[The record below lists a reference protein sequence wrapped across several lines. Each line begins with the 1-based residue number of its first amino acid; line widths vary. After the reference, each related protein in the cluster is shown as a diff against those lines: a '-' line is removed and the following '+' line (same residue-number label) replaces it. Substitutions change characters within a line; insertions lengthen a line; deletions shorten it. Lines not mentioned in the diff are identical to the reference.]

1 MRRCRGEWLP
11 APCIISVLLF
21 LPMARGRL
29 LIGASDTSPP
39 PALTPT
45 FIKQVD
51 DWVEHAWLKCGLDK
65 KSLQDVRNYYNYNH
79 VLDIIH
85 RISDNK
91 GTSPVIEKGAGLLT
105 PDIKQTL
112 LTCLSKQN
120 FEVPKNLPDGYIE
133 TLIASIREELTPG
146 PAPANEA
153 VKPPPGKPA
162 DGASSEAT
170 TRKAVP
176 ATKSVGK
183 KDSDGMLTTTIVGVS
198 LVVIALLAL
207 LCVGCCM
214 FRESQS
220 SAASA
225 YDNKQL
231 LNLSDSCKSS
241 SVNLIDV
248 TKLGA
253 LPLQSEAGQNGH
265 VNQSSQEGPNT
276 DQIGYVRLS
285 SQEGPNT
292 DQNNHVKL
300 SSQEDAN
307 TDQISYVKLSSQEDP
322 TSGRNSDV
330 KLTSQEDPNTGQNN
344 HVKLTSQESAN
355 ADPAIYSSSAE
366 PMAASV
372 DSEQGSTPMPQPMM
386 PPPAHPQVLAPQPK
400 APPSPPAPQAL
411 VPPPNASPVL
421 SSGPSPPPAPKA
433 PPPPPSGPSPPTAPK
448 AAPPPPPPSK
458 SGGPLPPP
466 PALPGSSKTRP
477 PPLMKSGNK
486 TDTDEDSSE
495 AKTKLKPF
503 FWDKVATNA
512 NKSMVWDHLKAGS
525 FQLSEDAIE
534 TLFGCNADKKSG
546 DAKKD
551 LTSKEAAQVVRI
563 LDPKKAQNLAISLK
577 ALSVSAEEVSCAVK
591 EGNELPSDLIQT
603 LIRWV
608 PSTDEELRLRL
619 YTGELSQLGPAEQ
632 FLKAIFDI
640 PYIYERLDALLFM
653 AGLPEETS
661 NVKQSFATLEM
672 ACEEL
677 KNSRLFLKL
686 LEAVLKTGNRMNVGT
701 FRGGAQAFKLDT
713 LLKLSDVKGTDG
725 KITLLHFVVQ
735 EMIHSEG
742 VRSARAAKEQTGSVS
757 SVDNNDLIEEEY
769 KQLGLQVVSSLGDE
783 LQNVRNAAILDAD
796 QLAMSVASV
805 VHRLGKTK
813 EFLNTSMKSLDEDS
827 GFHRKLVH
835 FVEQS
840 QTDVTSLIEEEKK
853 IRSLVKSTVD
863 YFHGRTGKD
872 EGLRLFVVVRDFLA
886 MLDKVCNEVKEASKV
901 TPKKTKT
908 EVSLPSHTPRSSQD
922 PRRSSHTPR
931 SSQDPRRNL
940 FPAIQ
945 NRRADSSS
953 SSSDEGS

>member
-1 MRRCRGEWLP
+1 MRRCRGEWLLV
-11 APCIISVLLF
+11 PCIISVLLF
-21 LPMARGRL
+21 VPLACGRL
-29 LIGASDTSPP
+29 LIGASDMSP
-39 PALTPT
+39 PALTPS

-91 GTSPVIEKGAGLLT
+91 GTSPVIEKGASSLT
-105 PDIKQTL
+105 PEIKQTL
-112 LTCLSKQN
+112 LICLSKQSS
-120 FEVPKNLPDGYIE
+120 EVANNLPDGYIK
-133 TLIASIREELTPG
+133 TLTASIRGELAPG

-153 VKPPPGKPA
+153 VKPSPGKPA
-162 DGASSEAT
+162 EGASSEAT
-170 TRKAVP
+170 TKKAVP

-183 KDSDGMLTTTIVGVS
+183 KDSDGMPTTN
-198 LVVIALLAL
+198 VIA
-207 LCVGCCM
+207 
-214 FRESQS
+214 
-220 SAASA
+220 
-225 YDNKQL
+225 
-231 LNLSDSCKSS
+231 DSCKSS

-276 DQIGYVRLS
+276 DEIGYVRLS

-307 TDQISYVKLSSQEDP
+307 TGQISYVKLSSQEDP

-344 HVKLTSQESAN
+344 HVKLTSQGSAN
-355 ADPAIYSSSAE
+355 TDPASYSSSTE
-366 PMAASV
+366 SMAASV
-372 DSEQGSTPMPQPMM
+372 GSVQGSTPMM

-400 APPSPPAPQAL
+400 APPPPPAPQAL

-433 PPPPPSGPSPPTAPK
+433 SPPPPSGPSPPTSPK

-466 PALPGSSKTRP
+466 PALPDSSKMRP
-477 PPLMKSGNK
+477 PSLMKSGNK
-486 TDTDEDSSE
+486 ADTDADSSE

-503 FWDKVATNA
+503 FWDKVAANA

-608 PSTDEELRLRL
+608 PSTDEELGLRL

-653 AGLPEETS
+653 AGLPEEAS

-742 VRSARAAKEQTGSVS
+742 VRSARAAKEQTGSIS
-757 SVDNNDLIEEEY
+757 SVDKNDLIEDEY

-796 QLAMSVASV
+796 QLTMSVTSV
-805 VHRLGKTK
+805 GHRLGKTK

-840 QTDVTSLIEEEKK
+840 QTEVTFLQEEEKK
-853 IRSLVKSTVD
+853 IRSLVKSTVN

-901 TPKKTKT
+901 APKKTKT
-908 EVSLPSHTPRSSQD
+908 EVTLPSRTPRSF
-922 PRRSSHTPR
+922 
-931 SSQDPRRNL
+931 QDPRRNL

-945 NRRADSSS
+945 DRRAHSSS

>member
-1 MRRCRGEWLP
+1 MRRCRGEWLLV
-11 APCIISVLLF
+11 PCIISVLLF
-21 LPMARGRL
+21 VPLACGRL
-29 LIGASDTSPP
+29 LIGASDMSP
-39 PALTPT
+39 PALTPS

-91 GTSPVIEKGAGLLT
+91 GTSPVIEKGASSLT
-105 PDIKQTL
+105 PEIKQTL
-112 LTCLSKQN
+112 LICLSKQSS
-120 FEVPKNLPDGYIE
+120 EVANNLPDGYIK
-133 TLIASIREELTPG
+133 TLTASIRGELAPG

-153 VKPPPGKPA
+153 VKPSPGKPA
-162 DGASSEAT
+162 EGASSEAT
-170 TRKAVP
+170 TKKAVP

-183 KDSDGMLTTTIVGVS
+183 KDSDGMPTTNVIGVS

-214 FRESQS
+214 YRESQS

-276 DQIGYVRLS
+276 DEIGYVRLS

-307 TDQISYVKLSSQEDP
+307 TGQISYVKLSSQEDP

-344 HVKLTSQESAN
+344 HVKLTSQGSAN
-355 ADPAIYSSSAE
+355 TDPASYSSSTE
-366 PMAASV
+366 SMAASV
-372 DSEQGSTPMPQPMM
+372 GSVQGSTPMM

-400 APPSPPAPQAL
+400 APPPPPAPQAL

-433 PPPPPSGPSPPTAPK
+433 SPPPPSGPSPPTSPK

-466 PALPGSSKTRP
+466 PALPDSSKMRP
-477 PPLMKSGNK
+477 PSLMKSGNK
-486 TDTDEDSSE
+486 ADTDADSSE

-503 FWDKVATNA
+503 FWDKVAANA

-608 PSTDEELRLRL
+608 PSTDEELGLRL

-653 AGLPEETS
+653 AGLPEEAS

-742 VRSARAAKEQTGSVS
+742 VRSARAAKEQTGSIS
-757 SVDNNDLIEEEY
+757 SVDKNDLIEDEY

-796 QLAMSVASV
+796 QLTMSVTSV
-805 VHRLGKTK
+805 GHRLGKTK

-840 QTDVTSLIEEEKK
+840 QTEVTFLQEEEKK
-853 IRSLVKSTVD
+853 IRSLVKSTVN

-901 TPKKTKT
+901 APKKTKT
-908 EVSLPSHTPRSSQD
+908 EVTLPSRTPRSF
-922 PRRSSHTPR
+922 
-931 SSQDPRRNL
+931 QDPRRNL

-945 NRRADSSS
+945 DRRAHSSS

>member
-11 APCIISVLLF
+11 ARCIISVLLF
-21 LPMARGRL
+21 VPMACGRL
-29 LIGASDTSPP
+29 LIGASDTLPP

-51 DWVEHAWLKCGLDK
+51 DWVEHAWLQCGLDK
-65 KSLQDVRNYYNYNH
+65 KSLQDVRNYYNYKH

-91 GTSPVIEKGAGLLT
+91 GPSPVIEKGASPLT
-105 PDIKQTL
+105 PEIKQTL
-112 LTCLSKQN
+112 LICLSKQS
-120 FEVPKNLPDGYIE
+120 FEVAKTLPDGYIK
-133 TLIASIREELTPG
+133 TLIASMRGELTPG
-146 PAPANEA
+146 PVPANEA
-153 VKPPPGKPA
+153 VKPSPA
-162 DGASSEAT
+162 KSTNSASSEAT
-170 TRKAVP
+170 TKKAVP
-176 ATKSVGK
+176 ATKPVEK
-183 KDSDGMLTTTIVGVS
+183 KDSDGMEITTVIGVS
-198 LVVIALLAL
+198 LVVIAVLGF

-214 FRESQS
+214 YRESQS
-220 SAASA
+220 SEDSA

-231 LNLSDSCKSS
+231 VNLTDSCKSS
-241 SVNLIDV
+241 SVNLIDI

-265 VNQSSQEGPNT
+265 VNQSSKEGPNT

-292 DQNNHVKL
+292 EQNNHVKL
-300 SSQEDAN
+300 SSQEGPN
-307 TDQISYVKLSSQEDP
+307 TGQISYVKLSSQEEP
-322 TSGRNSDV
+322 TTGENSHV
-330 KLTSQEDPNTGQNN
+330 KLSSQEDPSTGQNS
-344 HVKLTSQESAN
+344 HVKLTSPESAN
-355 ADPAIYSSSAE
+355 TDPAIYSSSAK

-372 DSEQGSTPMPQPMM
+372 GSVQGSTPMPQPMM
-386 PPPAHPQVLAPQPK
+386 PPPTHPQVLVPQPK
-400 APPSPPAPQAL
+400 APPSPTAPQAL

-421 SSGPSPPPAPKA
+421 SSGPSLPPAPKA
-433 PPPPPSGPSPPTAPK
+433 SPPPPSAPSPPTGPK

-466 PALPGSSKTRP
+466 PTLPASSKTRP
-477 PPLMKSGNK
+477 PPPMKSGNK
-486 TDTDEDSSE
+486 ADTDADSSE
-495 AKTKLKPF
+495 PKPKLKPF
-503 FWDKVATNA
+503 FWDKVTANA
-512 NKSMVWDHLKAGS
+512 NKSMVWDHLKSGS

-534 TLFGCNADKKSG
+534 TLFGYNADKKSG

-551 LTSKEAAQVVRI
+551 LASKEAAQVIRI

-608 PSTDEELRLRL
+608 PNTDEELRLRL
-619 YTGELSQLGPAEQ
+619 YTGELSQLGSAEQ
-632 FLKAIFDI
+632 FLKAIIDI

-653 AGLPEETS
+653 ASLPEESS
-661 NVKQSFATLEM
+661 NVKQSFATLEV

-725 KITLLHFVVQ
+725 KTTLLHFVVQ
-735 EMIHSEG
+735 EIIHSEG
-742 VRSARAAKEQTGSVS
+742 VRSARAAKEQTGGVS
-757 SVDNNDLIEEEY
+757 SVDNNDLIEDEY

-783 LQNVRNAAILDAD
+783 LQNVRKAAILDAD
-796 QLAMSVASV
+796 QLTMSVASV
-805 VHRLGKTK
+805 GHRLGKTN

-827 GFHRKLVH
+827 GFHHKLVR
-835 FVEQS
+835 FMEQS
-840 QTDVTSLIEEEKK
+840 KTDVAFLLEEEKK
-853 IRSLVKSTVD
+853 TRSMVKSTVD
-863 YFHGRTGKD
+863 YFHGSTGKD

-886 MLDKVCNEVKEASKV
+886 MLDKVCKEVKEASKV
-901 TPKKTKT
+901 APKKTKT
-908 EVSLPSHTPRSSQD
+908 EVTLPSHTPKSF
-922 PRRSSHTPR
+922 
-931 SSQDPRRNL
+931 QDPRRNL

-945 NRRADSSS
+945 DRRADSSS
-953 SSSDEGS
+953 SSSDEES

>member
-11 APCIISVLLF
+11 APYIISVLLF
-21 LPMARGRL
+21 LPMACGRL

-91 GTSPVIEKGAGLLT
+91 GTSPVIAKGAGPLT

-120 FEVPKNLPDGYIE
+120 FEVPKNLPDGYIK
-133 TLIASIREELTPG
+133 TLIASIRGELTPG

-153 VKPPPGKPA
+153 VKPPTGKPA

-170 TRKAVP
+170 TKKAVP

-183 KDSDGMLTTTIVGVS
+183 KDSDGMPTTTIV
-198 LVVIALLAL
+198 A
-207 LCVGCCM
+207 
-214 FRESQS
+214 
-220 SAASA
+220 
-225 YDNKQL
+225 
-231 LNLSDSCKSS
+231 DSCKSS

-276 DQIGYVRLS
+276 DQIDYVRLS

-307 TDQISYVKLSSQEDP
+307 TGQISYVKLSSQEDP
-322 TSGRNSDV
+322 TSGRNSDA

-344 HVKLTSQESAN
+344 HVKLTSQESVN
-355 ADPAIYSSSAE
+355 TDPAIYSSSAE

-372 DSEQGSTPMPQPMM
+372 GSVQGSTPMPQPMI

-411 VPPPNASPVL
+411 EPPPNASPVL

-433 PPPPPSGPSPPTAPK
+433 SPPPPSGPSPPTAPK

-466 PALPGSSKTRP
+466 PALPGSSKMRP

-486 TDTDEDSSE
+486 TDTDADSSE

-546 DAKKD
+546 DGKKD

-608 PSTDEELRLRL
+608 PNTDEELRLRL

-653 AGLPEETS
+653 AGLPEEAS

-735 EMIHSEG
+735 EIIHSEG
-742 VRSARAAKEQTGSVS
+742 VRSARAAKEQKGSVS

-796 QLAMSVASV
+796 QLARSITSVG
-805 VHRLGKTK
+805 HRLGKTK

-840 QTDVTSLIEEEKK
+840 QTDVTFLLEEEKK

-886 MLDKVCNEVKEASKV
+886 MLDKVCDEVKEASKV
-901 TPKKTKT
+901 APKKTKT
-908 EVSLPSHTPRSSQD
+908 EVTLPSRTPRSF
-922 PRRSSHTPR
+922 
-931 SSQDPRRNL
+931 QDPRRNL
-940 FPAIQ
+940 FPAIKD
-945 NRRADSSS
+945 RRAHSSS